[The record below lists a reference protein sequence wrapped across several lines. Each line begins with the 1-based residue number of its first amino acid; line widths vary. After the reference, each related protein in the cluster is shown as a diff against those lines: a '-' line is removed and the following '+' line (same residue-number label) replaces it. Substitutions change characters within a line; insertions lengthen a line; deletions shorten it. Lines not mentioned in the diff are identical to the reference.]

1 MKAHMDR
8 IILEGEGI
16 PCVIFDEHMVHNVPI
31 YDLAVGGI
39 RLKVREEDV
48 EKALGILSTTG
59 HADNPGANN
68 GIIYCPN
75 CNSTYVKTNPNLSA
89 RLKEIISAITSLLFL
104 TRFFPQK
111 KLYYCKQCGEEFE
124 RESS

>member
-1 MKAHMDR
+1 MDR
-8 IILEGEGI
+8 ISLEDEGI
-16 PCVIFDEHMVHNVPI
+16 SCFIFDEHSFHTVPL
-31 YDLAVGGI
+31 YNQATGGI

-48 EKALGILSTTG
+48 VKALGILFETEQAVNTG
-59 HADNPGANN
+59 NRN

-111 KLYYCKQCGEEFE
+111 KFYHCKQCGKEFTME
-124 RESS
+124 NS